1 MFYGVQ
7 YYHKIN
13 IYKQL
18 NRIMNNNILKTF
30 ETFKSLSSELK
41 SIIIGKE
48 NQIEKTLICL
58 LAQGHI
64 LLEDMPGVG
73 KTTLASAL
81 ATSIGGTFS
90 RIQFTSDL
98 LPFDIIGTK
107 IYRRQTEIFEF
118 VKGPIFANLILADEL
133 NRASPKT
140 QSALLQAMN
149 ESSVSFDK
157 VTYEMAKPFI
167 VIATQNPTGSSG
179 TYSLPESE
187 LDRFMMRISLGY
199 PDPKYEKEILL
210 KYSKGENENKVH
222 TLLTP
227 ELVVEAQNYVCQ
239 IEVNDNV
246 IDYIVRLSTAI
257 KENSEVLQ
265 PVSPRGNIALMR
277 ASQALAFL
285 RGKDFVTV
293 DLVKEVAPEVL
304 GHRIGLKK
312 ALRTSDRSAN
322 AEWVSCEILQK
333 VDVE

>member
-1 MFYGVQ
+1 MD
-7 YYHKIN
+7 K
-13 IYKQL
+13 K
-18 NRIMNNNILKTF
+18 ILKTI
-30 ETFKSLSSELK
+30 EAFKSLSSELNT
-41 SIIIGKE
+41 IIIGKE

-81 ATSIGGTFS
+81 ATAIGGSFS

-118 VKGPIFANLILADEL
+118 VKGPIFANIILADEL

-157 VTYEMAKPFI
+157 ITYEMAKPFI

-179 TYSLPESE
+179 TYPLPESE

-199 PDPKYEKEILL
+199 PDPEFEKEILL
-210 KYSKGENENKVH
+210 QYSKGQKDNSIK
-222 TLLTP
+222 TMLTP
-227 ELVVEAQNYVCQ
+227 EQVVEAQNYVCS
-239 IEVNDNV
+239 IEVDEK
-246 IDYIVRLSTAI
+246 ILDYIVRISSAV
-257 KENSEVLQ
+257 KEHIEVLQ
-265 PVSPRGNIALMR
+265 AISPRGSIALMR

-285 RGKDFVTV
+285 RGKDYVTI
-293 DLVKEVAPEVL
+293 DMVKHVAPEVL

-312 ALRTSDRSAN
+312 ALRITDRSAN
-322 AEWVSCEILQK
+322 AEWISCEILQK
-333 VDVE
+333 VNV

>member
-1 MFYGVQ
+1 MD
-7 YYHKIN
+7 K
-13 IYKQL
+13 K
-18 NRIMNNNILKTF
+18 ILKTI
-30 ETFKSLSSELK
+30 EAFKSLSSELNT
-41 SIIIGKE
+41 IIIGKE

-81 ATSIGGTFS
+81 ATAIGGSFS

-107 IYRRQTEIFEF
+107 IYRRQSEIFEF
-118 VKGPIFANLILADEL
+118 VKGPIFANIILADEL

-157 VTYEMAKPFI
+157 ITYEMAKPFI

-179 TYSLPESE
+179 TYPLPESE

-199 PDPKYEKEILL
+199 PDPEFEKEILL
-210 KYSKGENENKVH
+210 QYSKGQKDNSIK
-222 TLLTP
+222 TMLTP
-227 ELVVEAQNYVCQ
+227 EQVVEAQNYVCS
-239 IEVNDNV
+239 IEVDEK
-246 IDYIVRLSTAI
+246 ILDYIVKISSAV
-257 KENSEVLQ
+257 KEHIEVLQ
-265 PVSPRGNIALMR
+265 AISPRGSIALMR

-285 RGKDFVTV
+285 RGKDYVTI
-293 DLVKEVAPEVL
+293 DMVKHVAPEVL

-312 ALRTSDRSAN
+312 ALRITDRSAN
-322 AEWVSCEILQK
+322 AEWISCEILQK
-333 VDVE
+333 VNV